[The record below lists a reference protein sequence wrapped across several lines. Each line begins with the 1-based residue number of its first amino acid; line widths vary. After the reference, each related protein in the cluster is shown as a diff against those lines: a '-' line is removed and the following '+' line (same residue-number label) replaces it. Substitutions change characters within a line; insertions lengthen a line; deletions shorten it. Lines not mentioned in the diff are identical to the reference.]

1 MYVYCCVVISLP
13 SLIEHEEKKWRH
25 VEEPPEDDLEVM
37 RPEHFILPACILLGG
52 LTAASITFLC
62 EILYNRK
69 YRGKNTT
76 DIGIQEAL
84 EKNKGTTII
93 SAKDNT
99 KEATITTNLS
109 V

>member
-1 MYVYCCVVISLP
+1 MYVYCCVVISSP

-62 EILYNRK
+62 EILYSRK
-69 YRGKNTT
+69 YRGKNIT
-76 DIGIQEAL
+76 DIWNHEEQDTQE
-84 EKNKGTTII
+84 ENTI
-93 SAKDNT
+93 NT
-99 KEATITTNLS
+99 VKPTE
-109 V
+109 